1 MALGDFSPSVMPRI
15 LALAEDVFA
24 DSRVAQRHNLMP
36 QHNILRLIKE
46 QETAT
51 YTSIR
56 PNDRNCEEFDVTW
69 LEESDTEATLSTSQ
83 TNIHRPSCTITGEEL
98 QSQKKTYKVD
108 NVIHYT
114 VTIKDEDCGNMFDA
128 DSKVALGL
136 LQGQKKL
143 ISRLCKALPGWIDA
157 FAGVNAANGILFEGN
172 IGAAAAGDTTIT
184 ELAHD
189 SIGFDKIVPYLT
201 LVETFNKLQNSFLID
216 GGLLYL
222 DYFNA
227 INRRGTPAGDEGQG
241 NMWDLIRYTQ
251 DVVNMNA
258 GSYLNKAFM
267 IDGGSLALPIMS
279 FFPRL
284 GENNEVKAD
293 KYIYSLPLA
302 GITLGGQP
310 VYHDVT
316 YEKKEEEIGES
327 GRCQLVH
334 TFKLELKTNLWQAP
348 KYNSDTVT
356 GVITFAKGVAPTPP
370 VTPSPPPTPPV
381 TPPVA
386 E

>member
-1 MALGDFSPSVMPRI
+1 MALGDFSPSAMPRL
-15 LALAEDVFA
+15 LAVAEDVFA

-51 YTSIR
+51 YESVR
-56 PNDRNCEEFDVTW
+56 PNDRKCEEFDVTW
-69 LEESDTEATLSTSQ
+69 LEESDTEASISTSQ
-83 TNIHRPSCTITGEEL
+83 TNIHRPSCTISGEEL

-108 NVIHYT
+108 TVISHT

-143 ISRLCKALPGWIDA
+143 ISRLSKALPGWIDA
-157 FAGVNAANGILFEGN
+157 FAGVNTANGIAFEGN
-172 IGAAAAGDTTIT
+172 IGTAASGDPTVT

-189 SIGFDKIVPYLT
+189 SIGYDKVVPYLT
-201 LVETFNKLQNSFLID
+201 LVEMFNKLQNSFVVD

-227 INRRGTPAGDEGQG
+227 VHKRGTYAGDEGQG
-241 NMWDLIRYTQ
+241 NMWDLVRYTN
-251 DVVNMNA
+251 DIFNLNA
-258 GSYLNKAFM
+258 GGYLNKAFL

-284 GENNEVKAD
+284 GEDNEVVSD

-316 YEKKEEEIGES
+316 YTKVEEQIGTS

-356 GVITFAKGVAPTPP
+356 GVITFAKGAV
-370 VTPSPPPTPPV
+370 PTPPV
-381 TPPVA
+381 TPPVV
-386 E
+386 